1 MDEKLRERLNRTTR
15 PVASGERAPGRVSA
29 GTPASVNADASTN
42 VSANTAAPHNHN
54 QPPAAQK
61 AKKQGRKRK
70 KKRST
75 FKTLTRAVGLL
86 LILTLVAG
94 AAFYISLQNR
104 MTISP
109 APATLTTPAPLPTE
123 PFNLVIFGSDTRD
136 PDRQARAD
144 TIMLAHIDPVNNQ
157 MWMVSIP
164 RDTRVE
170 LPNRGASRI
179 NAAYVHGGSDMAIQA
194 VRDVTGQD
202 VHYFITLNFWGFEGI
217 VDAMGGIEID
227 VPFAIND
234 PLGDITP
241 DKSASQI
248 EPGLQTLDG
257 AHALTFVRHRDGFP
271 DGDFGRMRAQQDFFR
286 AMGSQL
292 TDTPVWRLPLV
303 ANSFADNTTTNLRP
317 FELAMVARA
326 MHGVDSDNLHLTTL
340 PGQWRAPHVVIDE
353 AAAAQVW
360 RNFGTAPFD
369 E

>member
-1 MDEKLRERLNRTTR
+1 MDKKLRERLNRSTR
-15 PVASGERAPGRVSA
+15 PVVQDRRAS
-29 GTPASVNADASTN
+29 TPANMHAVTG
-42 VSANTAAPHNHN
+42 TAAPRDRNSHNHG
-54 QPPAAQK
+54 QPPAPAVQN
-61 AKKQGRKRK
+61 AKNMRRKRR
-70 KKRST
+70 KRGA
-75 FKTLTRAVGLL
+75 FKTLLRAVGLL
-86 LILTLVAG
+86 LLLVLVAG
-94 AAFYISLQNR
+94 AAFYVSLQSR

-109 APATLTTPAPLPTE
+109 APTALTTPTPLPTE
-123 PFNLVIFGSDTRD
+123 PFNLAIFGSDARD
-136 PDRQARAD
+136 PNEQARAD

-170 LPNRGASRI
+170 LPGRGTSKI
-179 NAAYVHGGSDMAIQA
+179 NAAYAIGGSDMAIQA
-194 VRDVTGQD
+194 VKNATGQD

-227 VPFAIND
+227 VPFAIDD
-234 PLGDITP
+234 PRGDITP
-241 DKSASQI
+241 DRSASQI
-248 EPGLQTLDG
+248 EAGLQTLDG

-326 MHGVDSDNLHLTTL
+326 MHGVDSDNMHLATL
-340 PGQWRAPHVVIDE
+340 PGQWRAPYVVTDE
-353 AAAAQVW
+353 TAAAQIW